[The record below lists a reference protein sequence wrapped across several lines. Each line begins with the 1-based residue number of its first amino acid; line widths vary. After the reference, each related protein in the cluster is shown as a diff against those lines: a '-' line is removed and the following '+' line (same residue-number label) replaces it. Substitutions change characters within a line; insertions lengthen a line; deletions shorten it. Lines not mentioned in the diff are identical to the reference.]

1 MPYVPHADED
11 IRQMLSAMGLD
22 SVEQLFSHL
31 PANVRLGRDL
41 DLPPGQSEEEVRD
54 WFRCAASR
62 NHGQGELVS
71 FLGGGVYDTVIPA
84 VIDALVSRSE
94 FLTAYT
100 PYQPEVS
107 QGTLQAIYEWQSFV
121 CRLTGL
127 AVANASMYDGA
138 TALAEAVAVAIASR
152 RRPLAVLPATLNPRW
167 ARVVRTSLRGSGL
180 DVAEAPAGPDGTTD
194 PAALKALL
202 AARPAGAFVLPNP
215 NYLGLIEPVD
225 ELAAI
230 AREAGAAV
238 VAAVNPVSLSL
249 LRTPAEY
256 GAELAVG
263 EAQPFGIPCG
273 WGGPLL
279 GFLSCSDDHK
289 RRIPG
294 RIVGRTLDN
303 RGNNG
308 YVLTL
313 QTREQH
319 IRREKATSNIC
330 SNQGLNMMRATIYL
344 AMLGAGGLA
353 ALGEANRA
361 RIEALR
367 ERARAVPGVS
377 IPFAGP
383 VFNETVL
390 RLPRPAAEFRAFAR
404 ARGVLAGIPVDGVA
418 GCGPNDLLV
427 AVTEKRS
434 LAQIDRY
441 AALLAEFAAA
451 GGKGAR

>member
-1 MPYVPHADED
+1 MPYVPHADGD
-11 IRQMLSAMGLD
+11 IRKMLAVMGLD
-22 SVEQLFSHL
+22 SIDALFSHL

-41 DLPPGQSEEEVRD
+41 DLPLGLSEEEVRS
-54 WFRCAASR
+54 WFGCAASI
-62 NHGQGELVS
+62 NHGTSELVS

-138 TALAEAVAVAIASR
+138 TALAEACQVAVATKRKA
-152 RRPLAVLPATLNPRW
+152 LVVLPATLNPRW
-167 ARVVRTSLRGSGL
+167 ARVVRTSMRGAGIA
-180 DVAEAPAGPDGTTD
+180 VVEAPVGPQGTTD
-194 PAALKALL
+194 AAALAKVLADNPAA
-202 AARPAGAFVLPNP
+202 AFVLPNP
-215 NYLGLIEPVD
+215 NYLGLVEPVD
-225 ELAAI
+225 ELSAVAK
-230 AREAGAAV
+230 AAGALV

-249 LRTPAEY
+249 LKSPAEY
-256 GAELAVG
+256 GADLCVG
-263 EAQPFGIPCG
+263 EAQPFGIPPT

-279 GFLSCSDDHK
+279 GFLACTDEHK

-294 RIVGRTLDN
+294 RIVGRTTDS
-303 RGNNG
+303 RGQDG

-353 ALGEANRA
+353 ELGQANRA

-367 ERARAVPGVS
+367 ARAAAVPGVS

-390 RLPRPAAEFRAFAR
+390 RLPRPAREFRAFAR
-404 ARGVLAGIPVDGVA
+404 AHGVLAGIPLDGVA
-418 GCGPNDLLV
+418 GCGPNDILV
-427 AVTEKRS
+427 AVTEKR
-434 LAQIDRY
+434 LLYQVDQY

-451 GGKGAR
+451 GGKGK

>member
-11 IRQMLSAMGLD
+11 IRQMLAVMGLN
-22 SVEQLFSHL
+22 SVDQLFDHL
-31 PANVRLGRDL
+31 PANVRLGRDI
-41 DLPPGQSEEEVRD
+41 DLPLGLSEEEVRG
-54 WFRCAASR
+54 WFGCVAAR

-71 FLGGGVYDTVIPA
+71 FLGGGVYDTAIPA

-138 TALAEAVAVAIASR
+138 TALAEAVAVAVGAR
-152 RRPLAVLPATLNPRW
+152 RRPLVVLPATLNPRW
-167 ARVVRTSLRGSGL
+167 ARVVRTSMRGSGIP
-180 DVAEAPAGPDGTTD
+180 VSEAPVGPHGTID
-194 PAALKALL
+194 PGALQTLL
-202 AARPAGAFVLPNP
+202 ASAPAGAFVLPNP

-230 AREAGAAV
+230 ARAAGVSV

-249 LRTPAEY
+249 LKTPAEY

-263 EAQPFGIPCG
+263 EAQPFGIPCS

-279 GFLSCSDDHK
+279 GFLSCADEHK

-294 RIVGRTLDN
+294 RIVGRTVDS
-303 RGNNG
+303 RGNHG

-330 SNQGLNMMRATIYL
+330 SNQGLNMLRATIYL
-344 AMLGAGGLA
+344 TMLGAGGLA
-353 ALGEANRA
+353 ALGEANRV

-367 ERARAVPGVS
+367 SRARAVPGVT
-377 IPFAGP
+377 IPFDGP

-390 RLPRPAAEFRAFAR
+390 RLPKPAVEFRAFAR
-404 ARGVLAGIPVDGVA
+404 SRGVLAGIPLDGVA
-418 GCGPNDLLV
+418 GCGANDLLV

-434 LAQIDRY
+434 AAQIDQY
-441 AALLAEFAAA
+441 GDLLAEFAATA
-451 GGKGAR
+451 GKGK